1 MTGYVKDCL
10 IISKVGQK
18 NSMFIEIDNDVFCQL
33 DGYAIIPMSNY
44 VILENK
50 ALIADAAIVW
60 RNLWADAE
68 DLQEAESGCK
78 CEVCQLIRA
87 CDEYK
92 EKVKK

>member
-1 MTGYVKDCL
+1 MTGYVINCL
-10 IISKVGQK
+10 VISKEKSGK
-18 NSMFIEIDNDVFCQL
+18 EMFIGKGDDVFCQL

-60 RNLWADAE
+60 RNSWADAE